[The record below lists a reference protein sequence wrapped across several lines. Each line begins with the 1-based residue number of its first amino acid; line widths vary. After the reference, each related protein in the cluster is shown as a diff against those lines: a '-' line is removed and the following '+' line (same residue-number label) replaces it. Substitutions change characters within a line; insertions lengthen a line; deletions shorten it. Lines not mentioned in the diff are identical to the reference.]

1 MEKKTFRCRE
11 TTEVVII
18 MPTIAEL
25 LYGLKVSELRKLAK
39 YNRIELIK
47 IGFLFS
53 SPATRKDDIIEVL
66 LDSGKITKKK
76 IEAVKKPTKPRKR
89 TAPKRR
95 ALRAA
100 EKTQILKRQ
109 KYKCARCKKM
119 DLSKT
124 VPHFDHKTPL
134 ALGGSDTL
142 RNIQG
147 LCGTCHAEKTQEDR
161 LKISQKRA
169 RRRR

>member
-1 MEKKTFRCRE
+1 M
-11 TTEVVII
+11 IQL
-18 MPTIAEL
+18 PTIEDL
-25 LYGLKVSELRKLAK
+25 LYTLNVSQLRQLAK
-39 YNRIELIK
+39 DNRIKLLK
-47 IGFLFS
+47 KRRFLRS
-53 SPATRKDDIIEVL
+53 NEVTRKDDIIEVL

-76 IEAVKKPTKPRKR
+76 IEAVRIPSKAKKETRKPKEDI
-89 TAPKRR
+89 PKRR

-109 KYKCARCKKM
+109 KYKCARCKKI
-119 DLSKT
+119 DLTKT
-124 VPHFDHKTPL
+124 VPHFDHKKPL

-161 LKISQKRA
+161 FKISKDRA
-169 RRRR
+169 RKRR